1 MDLWKAAPRAPKR
14 EVAGQVSLWDWSLGA
29 YARPGVEAL
38 CLELQDEHGQC
49 VSYLL
54 WAAWAAA
61 EGRAADVGALAR
73 AADIARAWERSVV
86 GPLRSVRR
94 ALADPKPGLAPAG
107 QRSLRIRIKA
117 EELASERLLLEALE
131 PIAPPRGEKPLDLRR
146 ALAEAAAAWGP
157 APANLI
163 EALARAFSAD

>member
-1 MDLWKAAPRAPKR
+1 
-14 EVAGQVSLWDWSLGA
+14 VSLWDWSLGA

-49 VSYLL
+49 VPYLL

-61 EGRAADVGALAR
+61 EGRAPDPAILAQ
-73 AADIARAWERSVV
+73 AASVAREWESAVV

-94 ALADPKPGLAPAG
+94 ALAEPKPGLAPAG
-107 QRSLRIRIKA
+107 QRSLRIRVKA

-131 PIAPPRGEKPLDLRR
+131 PIAPPRRETPLDLQE
-146 ALAEAAAAWGP
+146 ALTAAAAAWGS
-157 APANLI
+157 APVNLI
-163 EALARAFSAD
+163 EALARAFSAG